1 MDKKIYAIIDGYYE
15 EGYSLLLINNPDGY
29 KDEDVVFTYIDG
41 EAPIPT
47 SYFEMSDLLE
57 DWTPYNGKF
66 IVGGEY
72 GDLDN
77 ETGEFKQND
86 DSFDLFYLVVTYE
99 NGKKISEVYE
109 EG

>member
-1 MDKKIYAIIDGYYE
+1 MDKKIYAIVDGYYE
-15 EGYSLLLINNPDGY
+15 EGYSLLLINNPDKY
-29 KDEDVVFTYIDG
+29 KDNDVVFTYIDG

-66 IVGGEY
+66 IIGEEN
-72 GDLDN
+72 GDIDN
-77 ETGEFKQND
+77 ETGEFIQDD
-86 DSFDLFYLVVTYE
+86 DSFNFCYLVVTYE
-99 NGKKISEVYE
+99 NGKKISEIYE